1 MRMNILVCG
10 ANGFIGRH
18 LCTALGDAGHRVVRG
33 VRTARKVDE
42 IAIDYAHDT
51 RPEAWLP
58 RLDGIDVVINAVGIL
73 SESAGASFDAI
84 HRDAPAALFRA
95 CAQAGVRRVI
105 QVSALGGADGAAATP
120 YLQTKRAADAAL
132 AGLALEWV
140 ILRPSL
146 VVGADGAS
154 SRLFRTLASLP
165 VIGLPGRG
173 DQRLQPVHIDDL
185 AQAVAALVMPGAPAA
200 CIVDVVGPAQM
211 TYRSML
217 ATYRASMAM
226 GSAVWLPIPM
236 AVMYGTAALAARLP
250 QRVFA
255 PDTLRMLEAGNV
267 ADAAP
272 LTRLLGRE
280 PAAPDAWFAGIAPT
294 MLRADAV
301 AQWMMPLFRIVL
313 ALIWIVTAALSFGLY
328 PVQDSLA
335 MLARVGVHGA
345 PATAALYGAAALD
358 LVLGIAT
365 LAAPGRALWRM
376 QMLLIAGYTAIITL
390 FLPDYWLHP
399 FGPVLKNLAILAMLV
414 VLDAQTDRRHRTT
427 HS

>member
-1 MRMNILVCG
+1 MHMNILVCG

-18 LCTALGDAGHRVVRG
+18 LCAALTKAGHHVVRG
-33 VRTARKVDE
+33 VRTAGAADE
-42 IAIDYAHDT
+42 IAIDYARDT
-51 RPEAWLP
+51 RPEPWLP

-73 SESAGASFDAI
+73 SESAGATFDAI
-84 HRDAPAALFRA
+84 HRDTPVALFHA
-95 CAQAGVRRVI
+95 CVQAGVRRVI
-105 QVSALGGADGAAATP
+105 QISALGGTNGRAATP

-132 AGLALEWV
+132 ASLPLEWG

-185 AQAVAALVMPGAPAA
+185 AQAVVALAAPGAPAG
-200 CIVDVVGPAQM
+200 CIVDVVGPTQM
-211 TYRSML
+211 TYRSMFV
-217 ATYRASMAM
+217 TYRESMAI
-226 GSAVWLPIPM
+226 GSALWLPIPM

-272 LTRLLGRE
+272 LTRLLGR
-280 PAAPDAWFAGIAPT
+280 PPMPPDTWFAGIEPG

-301 AQWMMPLFRIVL
+301 AQWMMPMFRIVL

-328 PVQDSLA
+328 PVSDSLA
-335 MLARVGVHGA
+335 MLARVGLHGA

-358 LVLGIAT
+358 LALGIAT
-365 LAAPGRALWRM
+365 LLAPGRLLWRM
-376 QMLLIAGYTAIITL
+376 QILLIAGYTAIITL

-399 FGPVLKNLAILAMLV
+399 FGPVLKNLSILAILIA
-414 VLDAQTDRRHRTT
+414 LDAQSGRSRRPFHP
-427 HS
+427 